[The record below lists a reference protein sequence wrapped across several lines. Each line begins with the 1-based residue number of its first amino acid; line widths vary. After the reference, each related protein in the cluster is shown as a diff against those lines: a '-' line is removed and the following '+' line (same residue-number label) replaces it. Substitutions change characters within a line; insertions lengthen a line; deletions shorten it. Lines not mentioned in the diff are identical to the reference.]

1 MGRKR
6 RRQIS
11 NRSFLRSTQF
21 FFIFQSF
28 HSNSFWFG
36 AIERWKMSCD
46 VGNIHGITT
55 RIYSFPFTGLWHFPL
70 GFLLVQFAVGL
81 YLNFIQIGMGLVD
94 EGNAVAYQYSPLT
107 LQSTLN
113 FEIRSL
119 SLCTV
124 DLAVGGE
131 YLIDNDAHYT
141 HFTGFVL
148 QEDIVASL
156 WYFLLI
162 IRKAPNNIWIEKYMG
177 QWWKT
182 GKLIWFEFIRGL
194 GISWQKFC
202 FK

>member
-55 RIYSFPFTGLWHFPL
+55 RIYSFPFTGLGHFPPGL
-70 GFLLVQFAVGL
+70 LLVRFAVGL

-94 EGNAVAYQYSPLT
+94 EGNVVAYQYSPLT
-107 LQSTLN
+107 VQSTLN
-113 FEIRSL
+113 FEIRWSSL
-119 SLCTV
+119 VTV
-124 DLAVGGE
+124 NFVVGGE
-131 YLIDNDAHYT
+131 FLIDNGAHYI

-148 QEDIVASL
+148 EEEIVASL
-156 WYFLLI
+156 LRLI
-162 IRKAPNNIWIEKYMG
+162 VVYPKSAK
-177 QWWKT
+177 
-182 GKLIWFEFIRGL
+182 
-194 GISWQKFC
+194 
-202 FK
+202 